1 MTPQTQQRPR
11 GVSWMNAGIFW
22 VPFQLKKS
30 FVGSALLIMTTV
42 GVVVGED
49 ALPVP
54 VPVIPVPIPFNVPG
68 VNFQNGLILDEGD
81 LGLDGEG
88 VEPPEMAIPYAP
100 AQPSAII
107 LRWDNYRTLI
117 VIDASAGLIK
127 SCWIVT
133 LAVAPEQIPAVAGGA
148 VVARN
153 QVVVSY
159 RGQAYFDKDK
169 ILHIDGRRARLGG
182 ALAQGWSP
190 DSFAITPDK
199 KVSATDDAGHPG
211 NSGEVEKVVPA
222 DTQAAEYRKLMFT
235 AQTIIEGNI

>member
-1 MTPQTQQRPR
+1 M
-11 GVSWMNAGIFW
+11 FW
-22 VPFQLKKS
+22 LKFQVKKC
-30 FVGSALLIMTTV
+30 FTGSTLVIVTTV
-42 GVVVGED
+42 SIAVGED

-54 VPVIPVPIPFNVPG
+54 VFPAPIPMNVPG
-68 VNFQNGLILDEGD
+68 ANFPNGLILDEGD

-88 VEPPEMAIPYAP
+88 VDPPEIAAPHAP

-107 LRWDNYRTLI
+107 VRWDNYRTLI

-133 LAVAPEQIPAVAGGA
+133 LATAPQQVPAVPGGTI
-148 VVARN
+148 VARN
-153 QVVVSY
+153 QVVVFY

-169 ILHIDGRRARLGG
+169 ILHIDARRARIGG

-190 DSFAITPDK
+190 DSFSITPDK
-199 KVSATDDAGHPG
+199 KVTTTDDRGNPS
-211 NSGEVEKVVPA
+211 NSGDVEKIVPA

-235 AQTIIEGNI
+235 AQTIVEGNI

>member
-1 MTPQTQQRPR
+1 M
-11 GVSWMNAGIFW
+11 
-22 VPFQLKKS
+22 
-30 FVGSALLIMTTV
+30 MTTV
-42 GVVVGED
+42 AVVIAED

-54 VPVIPVPIPFNVPG
+54 IIPVPIPFNVPE
-68 VNFQNGLILDEGD
+68 VNFPNGLILDEGD
-81 LGLDGEG
+81 LGLEGEV
-88 VEPPEMAIPYAP
+88 VEPPEIAAPQAP

-107 LRWDNYRTLI
+107 IRWENYRTLI

-133 LAVAPEQIPAVAGGA
+133 LAIAPEQIPVAAGGA

-169 ILHIDGRRARLGG
+169 ILHIDARRARLGG

-199 KVSATDDAGHPG
+199 KVTATDDAGHPG
-211 NSGEVEKVVPA
+211 NSGEVEKVVPV
-222 DTQAAEYRKLMFT
+222 DTQTAEYRKLMFT
-235 AQTIIEGNI
+235 AQAIVEGNI

>member
-1 MTPQTQQRPR
+1 MT
-11 GVSWMNAGIFW
+11 S
-22 VPFQLKKS
+22 
-30 FVGSALLIMTTV
+30 V
-42 GVVVGED
+42 GVAAGED
-49 ALPVP
+49 ALP
-54 VPVIPVPIPFNVPG
+54 VPVIPVPIPFNVPE
-68 VNFQNGLILDEGD
+68 VNFPNGLILDEGD
-81 LGLDGEG
+81 LGLEGEA
-88 VEPPEMAIPYAP
+88 VEPPEIAAPQAP
-100 AQPSAII
+100 AHPSAII

-133 LAVAPEQIPAVAGGA
+133 LAVVPQQMPAIAGGV

-182 ALAQGWSP
+182 ALALNWSP

-199 KVSATDDAGHPG
+199 MVSATDDAGHPG

-235 AQTIIEGNI
+235 AQAIVEGNI